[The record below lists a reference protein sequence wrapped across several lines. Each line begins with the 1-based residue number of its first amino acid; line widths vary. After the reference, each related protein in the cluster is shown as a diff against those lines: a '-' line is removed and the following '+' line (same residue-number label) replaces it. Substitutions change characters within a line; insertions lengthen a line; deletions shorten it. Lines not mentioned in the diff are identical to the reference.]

1 MVLELDEC
9 CSTAGTT
16 AAGEFLR
23 HSSILGDGLNFEG
36 VDPADEVDGAATS
49 DAGYGDDAGVV
60 VAVEGGVVV
69 VEGGSG
75 SGSTEGFFG
84 RTAVAGLR
92 VGCLT
97 VSGLDRRVPLPDV
110 LGFGR
115 RRRSVEEGRFS
126 VASSCWARL
135 RFDFRLADLSAAG
148 VRTGLSPLMSTRT
161 VFRTVPDFIV
171 EVLMRGDWSDL
182 GESRLLPPMDPS
194 VGRVGFGSGGP
205 GSVTT
210 VTVVEGIRSKKAA
223 STSGWWAV

>member
-9 CSTAGTT
+9 CSTGIAT

-23 HSSILGDGLNFEG
+23 QSSIRGDGDNLEG
-36 VDPADEVDGAATS
+36 VDPAEEVDGAAREV
-49 DAGYGDDAGVV
+49 GYGDDAGVV

-75 SGSTEGFFG
+75 STGDFGTVFG
-84 RTAVAGLR
+84 RTVAGLR
-92 VGCLT
+92 EGCLT
-97 VSGLDRRVPLPDV
+97 GSGLDRRAVAPDV

-135 RFDFRLADLSAAG
+135 RFDFRLDDLSAAAAG

-161 VFRTVPDFIV
+161 VFRAVPDFMV
-171 EVLMRGDWSDL
+171 EVLIRGDWSDR
-182 GESRLLPPMDPS
+182 GESRLFPREPS
-194 VGRVGFGSGGP
+194 VGRGFGGSGA
-205 GSVTT
+205 GSAVT
-210 VTVVEGIRSKKAA
+210 VTVVEGICSKKVA
-223 STSGWWAV
+223 STSGCGR